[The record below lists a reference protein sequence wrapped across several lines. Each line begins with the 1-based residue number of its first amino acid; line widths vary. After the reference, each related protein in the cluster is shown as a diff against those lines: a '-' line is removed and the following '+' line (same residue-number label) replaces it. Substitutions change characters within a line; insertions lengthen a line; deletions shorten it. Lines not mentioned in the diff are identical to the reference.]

1 MKRFILIIPMA
12 FLMSAWCPGQNEV
25 SLRKELDILRPF
37 LGKTWVC
44 ESTDPSGKM
53 KLHFLLQFEP
63 MHDGKILKYYG
74 ECKELNSR
82 TDGYYYYDPDKKEIA
97 YLWLTSNGNVT
108 IANMKE
114 EDGKI
119 LAYGYGIF
127 PDRKLE
133 FRNTY
138 EFTLDG
144 KLHDNFFRFEDG
156 EWKAG
161 HSRIYTA
168 K

>member
-1 MKRFILIIPMA
+1 MKKLKLLISMA
-12 FLMSAWCPGQNEV
+12 LLIGGYCHGQNEV
-25 SLRKELDILRPF
+25 SLRKELDILKPCV
-37 LGKTWVC
+37 GKSWISEDTH
-44 ESTDPSGKM
+44 PSGQM
-53 KLHFLLQFEP
+53 TLHFLRRFEP
-63 MHDGKILKYYG
+63 MHEGKILKFYG
-74 ECKELNSR
+74 ECKELRSR
-82 TDGYYYYDPDKKEIA
+82 TDGYYYYDPDKKEVA
-97 YLWLTSNGNVT
+97 FLWLTSNGNVT
-108 IANMKE
+108 VGNVKE

-138 EFTLDG
+138 EFTSDG
-144 KLHDNFFRFEDG
+144 KLYDKFFRFEDG

-161 HSRIYTA
+161 HSRVFTA

>member
-1 MKRFILIIPMA
+1 MKKVHLIISTA
-12 FLMSAWCPGQNEV
+12 LLMSVYSLGQNEV
-25 SLRKELDILRPF
+25 SLRKELDILKPF
-37 LGKTWVC
+37 VGQTWVS
-44 ESTDPSGKM
+44 EDTHPSGQM
-53 KLHFLLQFEP
+53 KLHFLVRFEP
-63 MHDGKILKYYG
+63 KHDGKILKYYG
-74 ECKELNSR
+74 ECKELNIR

-97 YLWLTSNGNVT
+97 FLWLASNGN
-108 IANMKE
+108 IAVGNVKE

-133 FRNTY
+133 FRNIY
-138 EFTLDG
+138 EFTSDG
-144 KLHDNFFRFEDG
+144 KLHDKFFRFEDG

>member
-1 MKRFILIIPMA
+1 MKKLNLIISIA
-12 FLMSAWCPGQNEV
+12 LLMSAYCLGQNEV
-25 SLRKELDILRPF
+25 SLRKELDILKPF
-37 LGKTWVC
+37 TGKIWVC
-44 ESTDPSGKM
+44 ESTDPSGQM
-53 KLHFLLQFEP
+53 TLHFLRRFEP
-63 MHDGKILKYYG
+63 MHDGKILRFYG

-97 YLWLTSNGNVT
+97 FLWLTSNGNITVG
-108 IANMKE
+108 NVKE

-127 PDRKLE
+127 PNRKLE

-138 EFTLDG
+138 EFTSDG
-144 KLHDNFFRFEDG
+144 KLHDKFFRFEDG

-161 HSRIYTA
+161 HSRIFTA

>member
-1 MKRFILIIPMA
+1 MA
-12 FLMSAWCPGQNEV
+12 LCLSVFCLGQDDI
-25 SLRKELDILRPF
+25 SLRKELEILKPF
-37 LGKTWVC
+37 VGKTWVS
-44 ESTDPSGKM
+44 EDTHPSGQM
-53 KLHFLLQFEP
+53 KLHFSRRFET
-63 MHDGKILKYYG
+63 MHDGKILKIHG

-97 YLWLTSNGNVT
+97 FLWLTSNGNITVG
-108 IANMKE
+108 NVKE

-133 FRNTY
+133 FRNFY
-138 EFTLDG
+138 EFTSDG
-144 KLHDNFFRFEDG
+144 KYHDDFFRYEDG

-161 HSRIYTA
+161 HSRVFTVE